1 MKHETV
7 SDREIVAERL
17 RRAVAE
23 NTNVT
28 VSIGVHTIF
37 PKELFQTKV
46 LSQKDISAVKTQ
58 AYDFADRALY
68 RAKHNRKNR
77 VEYFSSED
85 EE

>member
-7 SDREIVAERL
+7 GDREIVAERL

-37 PKELFQTKV
+37 PKELLPGKI
-46 LSQKDISAVKTQ
+46 LSQKDIASVKTQ
-58 AYDFADRALY
+58 AYDLADRALY
-68 RAKHNRKNR
+68 QAKHNGKNR
-77 VEYFSSED
+77 VEYFSFDD